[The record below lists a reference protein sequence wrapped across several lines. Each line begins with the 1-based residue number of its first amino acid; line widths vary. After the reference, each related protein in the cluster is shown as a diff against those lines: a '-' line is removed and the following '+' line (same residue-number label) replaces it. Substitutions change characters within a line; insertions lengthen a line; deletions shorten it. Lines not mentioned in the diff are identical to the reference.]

1 MNTVRPTTPTKKT
14 TVQSGVRQVS
24 DSRAQILLTQFFC
37 ISWFLYE
44 KNLLIIPL
52 KVYKNIDTD
61 HPAFQIAAPEFSE
74 APEDVLAER
83 LVLRWKRV
91 QDLSRSQA
99 IAIVKEEYIKLQIER
114 DGRYG
119 MDHYSYAKGISAVLA
134 HIADS
139 ATPMVELDAVAYC
152 YGLIGRAEES
162 MDDIAKRHKI
172 SKQAF
177 SKKVEKILDSF
188 HLKPQYGMRPQPQRK
203 VYKSVHLAKWENIEQ
218 DAPKS

>member
-1 MNTVRPTTPTKKT
+1 MNTVQPTTPTKKT
-14 TVQSGVRQVS
+14 TVQSSVRQVS
-24 DSRAQILLTQFFC
+24 DSRAQVPLTQLFC
-37 ISWFLYE
+37 ISKKLAFR
-44 KNLLIIPL
+44 NLIKIAICL
-52 KVYKNIDTD
+52 YKNIDTD
-61 HPAFQIAAPEFSE
+61 HPAFQVAAPEFTE
-74 APEDVLAER
+74 APEDILAER

-91 QDLSRSQA
+91 QDLSRTQA

-162 MDDIAKRHKI
+162 MDEIAKRHNI

-203 VYKSVHLAKWENIEQ
+203 VYKSVHLAKWSNIEQ